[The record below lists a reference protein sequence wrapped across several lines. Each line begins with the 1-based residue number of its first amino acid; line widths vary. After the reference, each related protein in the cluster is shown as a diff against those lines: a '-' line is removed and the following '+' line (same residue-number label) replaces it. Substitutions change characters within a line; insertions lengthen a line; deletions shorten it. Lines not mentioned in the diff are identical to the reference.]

1 MEASMKKILFTVG
14 MMNIGGVEKSLISLL
29 SAIPKGKYD
38 ITILMLEKTG
48 ELLKEIP
55 DWIKVEEATWF
66 SKIKPIILQPPQQ
79 TIRDFYKSKKYFK
92 ILFFIYSYLLSK
104 KYDNRHM
111 YYKHVFQDVPHNST
125 NYDIAISYQGPNDIM
140 DFYIAN
146 KVTASQKISW
156 VHFDVSMF
164 KMNINLYHKLYRKFN
179 KVFVVSKIAKERL
192 IERIPT
198 VENKTEVFNNIISD
212 KLINEMAK
220 RDIELDEDYKGLK
233 IVTVARLSKEKGHD
247 IAIKVLSRLRKKGYE
262 IRWYCIGEGN
272 ERKEYEQLIEEYD
285 LKEDFILIGS
295 NPNPFPFIAKSDIY
309 VQTSRHEGYCLTLAE
324 AKCLKKPIVTTNFI
338 GAYEQ
343 IINGFNG
350 WIVSPK
356 ENELYE
362 KIKFLI
368 DYPLEREKL
377 SLNLSKIEINTTGEI
392 NKFISYIN

>member
-48 ELLKEIP
+48 GLLKEVP

-79 TIRDFYKSKKYFK
+79 TIRDLYKSKKHFK
-92 ILFFIYSYLLSK
+92 IPFFIYSYLVSK

-111 YYKHVFQDVPHNST
+111 YYNHVFQDVPHNST

-198 VENKTEVFNNIISD
+198 VENKSEVFNNIISD

-247 IAIKVLSRLRKKGYE
+247 IAIKVLSRLRKNGYE

-285 LKEDFILIGS
+285 LKEDFILMGS

-343 IINGFNG
+343 IIDGFNG
-350 WIVSPK
+350 WIVSTN
-356 ENELYE
+356 EDELYE

-368 DYPLEREKL
+368 DYPSEREKL
-377 SLNLSKIEINTTGEI
+377 SLNLSNIEINTTGEI